1 MIKKGIILAGGTG
14 TRLSP
19 LTKSVNK
26 QLLPI
31 HDKPMIF
38 YPLSIMM
45 LANIRK
51 ILMIVNPGQIN
62 NFKTLLGD
70 GSRYGINITY
80 KIQDKPRGL
89 PDAFVLGKSFINNE
103 NVALI
108 LGDNFFY
115 GQSLTQKLE
124 KSKKHKS
131 GATIFLKEV
140 STPENYGVAKISN
153 QKIEKIIEKPKK
165 FVSRNAITGLYFFDK
180 NVSSYSSKLKK
191 SSRGELEITDL
202 IKEYKKRNKLK
213 YELIGRGAIWSDAGK
228 IEDLSNVTNYVK
240 SVEKVQGIKIACLEE
255 ISLLKKWINK
265 DKIKENI
272 KFYGNCEYSS
282 YLKSIINWKK
292 KF

>member
-70 GSRYGINITY
+70 GSRYGINISY
-80 KIQDKPRGL
+80 KIQDKPKGL
-89 PDAFVLGKSFINNE
+89 PDAFILGKSFINNE

-115 GQSLTQKLE
+115 GQSLTKKLE
-124 KSKKHKS
+124 KSSSHKF

-140 STPENYGVAKISN
+140 STPENYGVAKIKKK
-153 QKIEKIIEKPKK
+153 KIEKIVEKPKK
-165 FVSRNAITGLYFFDK
+165 YISNNAITGLYFFDK
-180 NVSSYSSKLKK
+180 NVSLYSSKLKK

-255 ISLLKKWINK
+255 ISLLKKWINNNQ
-265 DKIKENI
+265 IKQNI
-272 KFYGNCEYSS
+272 KFYGNCEYST
-282 YLKSIINWKK
+282 YLKKIIN
-292 KF
+292 

>member
-1 MIKKGIILAGGTG
+1 MIKKGIILAGGSG

-38 YPLSIMM
+38 YPLSVMM

-62 NFKTLLGD
+62 NFKSLLGD
-70 GSRYGINITY
+70 GSKFGINITY

-89 PDAFVLGKSFINNE
+89 PDAFILGESFIDRN

-115 GQSLTQKLE
+115 GQSLTKKLE
-124 KSKKHKS
+124 KSSIHKS

-140 STPENYGVAKISN
+140 SYPENYGVAKI
-153 QKIEKIIEKPKK
+153 KK
-165 FVSRNAITGLYFFDK
+165 K
-180 NVSSYSSKLKK
+180 KLKK
-191 SSRGELEITDL
+191 LSKNQKSLYL
-202 IKEYKKRNKLK
+202 IMLLLVYIFLTKMF
-213 YELIGRGAIWSDAGK
+213 LIM
-228 IEDLSNVTNYVK
+228 
-240 SVEKVQGIKIACLEE
+240 Q
-255 ISLLKKWINK
+255 IN
-265 DKIKENI
+265 
-272 KFYGNCEYSS
+272 
-282 YLKSIINWKK
+282 
-292 KF
+292 